1 LPAADVQSRHT
12 ASGRRGN
19 LGSFKPSII
28 GGSHA
33 SFCNRLVRSRTGLQ
47 PYFHRLRR
55 RFAGPGARAAG
66 AGARYRRVQLDRRLY
81 GHQRGI
87 RWGKDDVTWTTNG
100 VGIAPAI
107 ATAATGSISP
117 SGFTAGGQV
126 GWNYQINQYV
136 FGIEADMAYTDLKA
150 TRTSVPIGFVNAML
164 STVESRWLAT
174 VRGRLGFASGQAL
187 FYATGGLAIAEVK
200 FFDQLWHRDS
210 PDQFRQRHQ
219 FGWTVGGGVE
229 WAFSQYWSI
238 KAEYLYVDLGGAS
251 HNNLC
256 SAALVCTTGLTL
268 DHDMREHVARIGI
281 NYRFP
286 GTLFATR
293 Y

>member
-1 LPAADVQSRHT
+1 M
-12 ASGRRGN
+12 
-19 LGSFKPSII
+19 
-28 GGSHA
+28 
-33 SFCNRLVRSRTGLQ
+33 
-47 PYFHRLRR
+47 R
-55 RFAGPGARAAG
+55 RFATGLFAAG
-66 AGARYRRVQLDRRLY
+66 LGCSLISIASAADLPARVAAPPAPVPVIAVYNWTGVYMGINAGYV
-81 GHQRGI
+81 
-87 RWGKDDVTWTTNG
+87 WGKDDVTWTTNG

-200 FFDQLWHRDS
+200 FFDQLGIATLQTNSDNDIR
-210 PDQFRQRHQ
+210 

-229 WAFSQYWSI
+229 WALSQYWSI